1 MLNKDKKERFYNYAL
16 KFLSFR
22 PRSKKELFEYL
33 KKKNCPAPIAK
44 KIIFKLGEFDLVND
58 ISFVDWWLEQRLI
71 SKPKG
76 ARALRQEL
84 LQKGIDKEII
94 EQKLSKIDKQQ
105 LEKAAR
111 KVLQKKIKYW
121 KELPQLKLKKKIFNL
136 LAYRGFDFTT
146 INNLIDESIKK
157 S

>member
-146 INNLIDESIKK
+146 INNLIDEFIKK